1 MPHISKEDIADRITE
16 LLIEHFTA
24 YGEYDPDLTL
34 SYFQKVVRDGQVQ
47 VATSPPRTDDERLV
61 LYQSD
66 VKGNEADIDLLNFIY
81 NNYFAD
87 DNNGLALSAIQLY
100 VNGSPDPAIYNNI
113 TTLIVGDDIIDVNNG
128 SLSETFYQDNLGQFV
143 EFTET
148 HSNIDIEKATQI
160 LDTNIYELYP
170 SELTK
175 QQRINRFFQEY
186 INLTPPETP
195 RQAEAITDEGG
206 IDGLTDTENLD
217 TMDVYHHHYDIS
229 FAPIDDREDKYI
241 TWRDAK
247 ADSENTGKT
256 LQFLYDDLQR
266 NYFLEEDLDPGIAD
280 ERPKYRSRSSGYL
293 KVRTLNQAIVVRNEE
308 SSDIGLIG
316 SDENE
321 PTWETEG
328 FTITMWMRFLDK
340 VNGGTLFNFGNPLRE
355 IDPTGFMLE
364 TFVVER
370 KFGTGQP
377 GEFFVTGDVER
388 FVRLVVRDEGG
399 FIRDS
404 HVGNTWAERIDT
416 VGFNT
421 QAELDAPY
429 NSGDPSAGG
438 VSPFNY
444 TQIPI
449 DLREWYFIVA
459 TYDPNIQEDVSIS
472 TYLDADDFGP
482 DGATALKNDPDF
494 WRWNIEP
501 TEPAYTS
508 YSEHGAMCKVEI
520 ISRTDLL
527 RARGFQT

>member
-1 MPHISKEDIADRITE
+1 
-16 LLIEHFTA
+16 
-24 YGEYDPDLTL
+24 
-34 SYFQKVVRDGQVQ
+34 
-47 VATSPPRTDDERLV
+47 
-61 LYQSD
+61 
-66 VKGNEADIDLLNFIY
+66 
-81 NNYFAD
+81 
-87 DNNGLALSAIQLY
+87 
-100 VNGSPDPAIYNNI
+100 
-113 TTLIVGDDIIDVNNG
+113 
-128 SLSETFYQDNLGQFV
+128 
-143 EFTET
+143 
-148 HSNIDIEKATQI
+148 
-160 LDTNIYELYP
+160 
-170 SELTK
+170 
-175 QQRINRFFQEY
+175 
-186 INLTPPETP
+186 
-195 RQAEAITDEGG
+195 
-206 IDGLTDTENLD
+206 NLD